1 MNKEKTIIGVDLGG
15 TKVEATRLQ
24 GTSIQQRERKLIQA
38 KGDADQVLQNMIE
51 VIRTVWTPEVSAIGI
66 GVPSIVDVE
75 QGIVYDVQNIP
86 SWKEVPLK
94 AIMEAQFER
103 PVAVNNDANCFALGE
118 KHFGEARGYDNMIG
132 LIVGT
137 GLAGG
142 IIIDGRLY
150 MGKHCGAGE
159 FGMLPYMDHHLEY
172 YASGQYFSNIHG
184 TDGAAVAERA
194 ARGDATALSLFKD
207 FGYHLANAIMAILYT
222 YDPDVIV
229 MGGSVSK
236 AYSFFARS
244 LQDRLQTFA
253 YPKVIDSLEL
263 KISQHPN
270 IAVLGAAMLCYEA
283 EDE

>member
-24 GTSIQQRERKLIQA
+24 NNVIQHSERKLIQA
-38 KGDADQVLQNMIE
+38 QGSADQVLQDMID
-51 VIRTVWTPEVSAIGI
+51 VIQAVWTPDVSTIGI

-94 AIMEAQFER
+94 SILQAQFQC
-103 PVAVNNDANCFALGE
+103 PVAINNDANCFALGE
-118 KHFGEARGYDNMIG
+118 KHFGEAQNYTNVVG

-150 MGKHCGAGE
+150 MGRHCGAGE
-159 FGMLPYMDHHLEY
+159 FGMLPYLDHHLEY

-194 ARGDATALSLFKD
+194 ARGDKTALSLFKD

-222 YDPDVIV
+222 YDPEVIV

-236 AYSFFARS
+236 AYPFFAQS
-244 LQDRLQTFA
+244 LQDRLKTFA
-253 YPKVIDSLEL
+253 YPKVIESLEL
-263 KISQHPN
+263 RISQHPN
-270 IAVLGAAMLCYEA
+270 IAVLGAAMLAYDA
-283 EDE
+283 EEE

>member
-24 GTSIQQRERKLIQA
+24 GTSIRQRERKLIQA
-38 KGDADQVLQNMIE
+38 SGNADQVLQNMIE
-51 VIRTVWTPEVSAIGI
+51 VIRAVWTPEVAAIGI

-118 KHFGEARGYDNMIG
+118 KYFGEARDYDNVVG

-137 GLAGG
+137 GIAGG

-150 MGKHCGAGE
+150 MGRHCGAGE
-159 FGMLPYMDHHLEY
+159 FGMLPYLDHHLEY

-194 ARGDATALSLFKD
+194 AAGDATALSLFKD
-207 FGYHLANAIMAILYT
+207 FGYHLASAIMAILYT
-222 YDPDVIV
+222 YDPEVIV

-236 AYSFFARS
+236 AYSFFAPS
-244 LQDRLQTFA
+244 MQERLRIFA
-253 YPKVIDSLEL
+253 YPKVIESLKL
-263 KISQHPN
+263 KVSQHPN

-283 EDE
+283 DEE